1 MFKITIWNEA
11 PKAAVKLPDGRWRVS
26 RNVER
31 VEELCEDGHRTYYRG
46 EEALMSEAAYAAYVG
61 AMEVAERR
69 EAEIIDDYTM
79 SLIEGGVI

>member
-1 MFKITIWNEA
+1 MTEFKLVEWNAKPPAIQPIKGGKVRVTRKVESFER
-11 PKAAVKLPDGRWRVS
+11 DGVTMW
-26 RNVER
+26 
-31 VEELCEDGHRTYYRG
+31 RG
-46 EEALMSEAAYAAYVG
+46 ECAVMSEAAYAAYVG

>member
-1 MFKITIWNEA
+1 MFKRTEWNA
-11 PKAAVKLPDGRWRVS
+11 SPAAVTRLKDGRYIVTRK
-26 RNVER
+26 VEAIER
-31 VEELCEDGHRTYYRG
+31 DGVTVWTG
-46 EEALMSEAAYAAYVG
+46 ESAIMSETQYAAYVG

>member
-1 MFKITIWNEA
+1 MIEFKATEWNTKPPSA
-11 PKAAVKLPDGRWRVS
+11 QPIKGGMVRVA
-26 RNVER
+26 RKVESFER
-31 VEELCEDGHRTYYRG
+31 EGTTLYKG
-46 EEALMSEAAYAAYVG
+46 ECAIMSEAAYAAYVG

>member
-1 MFKITIWNEA
+1 MFKLTEWNTKPPQAQKLAKGGYLVTRKVEA
-11 PKAAVKLPDGRWRVS
+11 
-26 RNVER
+26 VER
-31 VEELCEDGHRTYYRG
+31 DGATVYVG
-46 EEALMSEAAYAAYVG
+46 EAAFMSETQYAAYVG